1 VRKYILDANIIFQ
14 FFSGS
19 PNVKKYLLNN
29 DEKFINAV
37 NLSEFAYH
45 YARKFGFKASGV
57 KLNYLLTFINLVEID
72 KTLAEIASKIRL
84 KYNLSLGDS
93 FLVATAEM
101 IGGTVVTSDHEFA
114 ERTAKDYDVEFIPI
128 E

>member
-1 VRKYILDANIIFQ
+1 MRKYILDANIIFQ

-29 DEKFINAV
+29 DEKFVNAV

-45 YARKFGFKASGV
+45 YARKFGLRASSV

-84 KYNLSLGDS
+84 KYNLSLDDS
-93 FLVATAEM
+93 FLIATAEV
-101 IGGTVVTSDHEFA
+101 IEGIVVASDHELA
-114 ERTAKDYDVEFIPI
+114 ERTAKDYNVEFIL
-128 E
+128 

>member
-1 VRKYILDANIIFQ
+1 MRKYILDANIIFQ

-19 PNVKKYLLNN
+19 PNVKKYLLND

-72 KTLAEIASKIRL
+72 KTLAEIASKNKI
-84 KYNLSLGDS
+84 K
-93 FLVATAEM
+93 
-101 IGGTVVTSDHEFA
+101 I
-114 ERTAKDYDVEFIPI
+114 
-128 E
+128 